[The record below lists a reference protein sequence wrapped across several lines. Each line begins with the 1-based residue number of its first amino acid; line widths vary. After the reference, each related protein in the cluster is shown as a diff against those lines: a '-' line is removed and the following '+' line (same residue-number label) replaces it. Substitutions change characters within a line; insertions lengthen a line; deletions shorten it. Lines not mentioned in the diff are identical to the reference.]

1 MAANGVSRS
10 PGRLGG
16 GPGRPVADGKDS
28 KEERAARQWWPS
40 SRRPSRQRLAL
51 SLVLFG
57 YAWLAA
63 STRPFTFMSLL
74 VVLLPGAVV
83 AGVAIW
89 GPPDRIEAPDR
100 LDIAGFSWWLVIV
113 AVLFEWEA
121 AGFRDNSPW
130 WHPSLTEL
138 VDPIIAPYPLR
149 SIAFFLW
156 LITGWALVRR

>member
-10 PGRLGG
+10 PGRLSGE
-16 GPGRPVADGKDS
+16 PGRPAADG
-28 KEERAARQWWPS
+28 EQERAARRW
-40 SRRPSRQRLAL
+40 RPSWQRLAL
-51 SLVLFG
+51 SAVLFG

-63 STRPFTFMSLL
+63 TTRPFTFMSLL

-100 LDIAGFSWWLVIV
+100 LDLAGFSWWLVIV

-138 VDPIIAPYPLR
+138 VNPIIAPYPLR

>member
-16 GPGRPVADGKDS
+16 EPGRPAADGK
-28 KEERAARQWWPS
+28 EERFARRW
-40 SRRPSRQRLAL
+40 RPRGLRPAL
-51 SLVLFG
+51 SAVLFG

-83 AGVAIW
+83 AGVASW

-100 LDIAGFSWWLVIV
+100 LDIGGFSWWLVIV

-138 VDPIIAPYPLR
+138 VNPIIAPYPLR
-149 SIAFFLW
+149 AIAFFLW

>member
-10 PGRLGG
+10 PGRLSG
-16 GPGRPVADGKDS
+16 GPGRPVADG
-28 KEERAARQWWPS
+28 EQERAARQWWP
-40 SRRPSRQRLAL
+40 RRLRPSGQRLAL
-51 SLVLFG
+51 SAVLFG

-63 STRPFTFMSLL
+63 TTRPFTFMSLL

-100 LDIAGFSWWLVIV
+100 LDIAGFSWWLVII

-138 VDPIIAPYPLR
+138 VNPIIAPYPLR
-149 SIAFFLW
+149 SVAFFLW

>member
-10 PGRLGG
+10 PGRLGRR
-16 GPGRPVADGKDS
+16 PGRPAADGE
-28 KEERAARQWWPS
+28 EERSARRW
-40 SRRPSRQRLAL
+40 RPSGLRLAL
-51 SLVLFG
+51 SVVLFG

-63 STRPFTFMSLL
+63 STRPFTFISLL

-83 AGVAIW
+83 AGVATW

-100 LDIAGFSWWLVIV
+100 LDIAGFSWWLVVV

>member
-1 MAANGVSRS
+1 MAAKGVSRS
-10 PGRLGG
+10 PGRRIGEPEPGVPDGGEAATRWWSLGARRIS
-16 GPGRPVADGKDS
+16 GR
-28 KEERAARQWWPS
+28 
-40 SRRPSRQRLAL
+40 RLAL

-63 STRPFTFMSLL
+63 TTRPFTFMSLL
-74 VVLLPGAVV
+74 VVLIPGAVV
-83 AGVAIW
+83 AGMAIW
-89 GPPDRIEAPDR
+89 GPPDRIEPPER
-100 LDIAGFSWWLVIV
+100 LDITGFSWWLVVI

-138 VDPIIAPYPLR
+138 VNPIIAPYPLR
-149 SIAFFLW
+149 AIAFFLW

>member
-16 GPGRPVADGKDS
+16 EPGRPAADGKD
-28 KEERAARQWWPS
+28 ERFARRW
-40 SRRPSRQRLAL
+40 RPRGLRLAL
-51 SLVLFG
+51 SAVLFG

-83 AGVAIW
+83 AGVASW

-100 LDIAGFSWWLVIV
+100 LDIGGFSWWLVIV

-138 VDPIIAPYPLR
+138 VNPIIAPYPLR
-149 SIAFFLW
+149 ATAFFLW

>member
-10 PGRLGG
+10 PGRLRGE
-16 GPGRPVADGKDS
+16 PGRPVADGKQG
-28 KEERAARQWWPS
+28 RAARWWPPG
-40 SRRPSRQRLAL
+40 SRRISGPRLAL
-51 SLVLFG
+51 SLILFG

-63 STRPFTFMSLL
+63 TTRPFTFMSLL

-100 LDIAGFSWWLVIV
+100 LDIAGFSWWLVII
-113 AVLFEWEA
+113 AVLFEWET

-138 VDPIIAPYPLR
+138 VNPIIAPYPLR
-149 SIAFFLW
+149 SIAFFLR

>member
-1 MAANGVSRS
+1 MSAEVRWRLMACPDRPAVSAASRAVPRRTARKS
-10 PGRLGG
+10 GLRGGG
-16 GPGRPVADGKDS
+16 GPAVCG
-28 KEERAARQWWPS
+28 WPCP
-40 SRRPSRQRLAL
+40 RI
-51 SLVLFG
+51 LFG

-100 LDIAGFSWWLVIV
+100 LDITGFSWWLVVV

-138 VDPIIAPYPLR
+138 VNPIIAPYPLR
-149 SIAFFLW
+149 AIAFFLW

>member
-10 PGRLGG
+10 PGRLGRK
-16 GPGRPVADGKDS
+16 PGRPAADGGKS
-28 KEERAARQWWPS
+28 GLRGGGGQAVCGM
-40 SRRPSRQRLAL
+40 AL
-51 SLVLFG
+51 SAVLFG

-89 GPPDRIEAPDR
+89 GPPDRIEAPDK
-100 LDIAGFSWWLVIV
+100 LDITGFSWWLVIV

-138 VDPIIAPYPLR
+138 VNPIIAPYPLR
-149 SIAFFLW
+149 AIAFFLW

>member
-1 MAANGVSRS
+1 MAAKGVPRS
-10 PGRLGG
+10 PSLLRGE
-16 GPGRPVADGKDS
+16 PDPAVAGSD
-28 KEERAARQWWPS
+28 ERSARRWPLS
-40 SRRPSRQRLAL
+40 SRRISSPRLAL
-51 SLVLFG
+51 SLVLFA

-74 VVLLPGAVV
+74 VVLLPGAVI

-100 LDIAGFSWWLVIV
+100 LDITGFSWWLVIV

-138 VDPIIAPYPLR
+138 VNPIIAPYPLR
-149 SIAFFLW
+149 AIAFFLW

>member
-1 MAANGVSRS
+1 MTGSAAA
-10 PGRLGG
+10 PG
-16 GPGRPVADGKDS
+16 
-28 KEERAARQWWPS
+28 
-40 SRRPSRQRLAL
+40 SRRGRAVPGEPGTRLRGVGPAVCGWHYA
-51 SLVLFG
+51 VLFG

-63 STRPFTFMSLL
+63 RAALHAHALL

-100 LDIAGFSWWLVIV
+100 LDIAGLFCWLVVI

-121 AGFRDNSPW
+121 AGWHDNSLP

-138 VDPIIAPYPLR
+138 VNPIIAPYPLR
-149 SIAFFLW
+149 AIAIFLCDHRMGSGEAVRSRW
-156 LITGWALVRR
+156 LPAP

>member
-10 PGRLGG
+10 PGRLSG
-16 GPGRPVADGKDS
+16 GPGRSVANGE
-28 KEERAARQWWPS
+28 EERAARRW
-40 SRRPSRQRLAL
+40 RPSGRRLAL
-51 SLVLFG
+51 SAVLFG

-100 LDIAGFSWWLVIV
+100 LDIGGFSWWLVIV

-138 VDPIIAPYPLR
+138 VNPIIAPYPLR
-149 SIAFFLW
+149 AIAFFLW

>member
-10 PGRLGG
+10 PGRLSG

-40 SRRPSRQRLAL
+40 SRPPSRQRLAL

-63 STRPFTFMSLL
+63 TTRPFTFMSLL

-100 LDIAGFSWWLVIV
+100 LDIAGFSWWLVII

-138 VDPIIAPYPLR
+138 VNPIIAPYPLR
-149 SIAFFLW
+149 SLAFFLW

>member
-1 MAANGVSRS
+1 
-10 PGRLGG
+10 
-16 GPGRPVADGKDS
+16 
-28 KEERAARQWWPS
+28 
-40 SRRPSRQRLAL
+40 
-51 SLVLFG
+51 
-57 YAWLAA
+57 
-63 STRPFTFMSLL
+63 MSLL

-100 LDIAGFSWWLVIV
+100 LDIAGFSWWLVII

-138 VDPIIAPYPLR
+138 VNPIIAPYPLR

>member
-1 MAANGVSRS
+1 MANGVSRS
-10 PGRLGG
+10 PGRLSGEP
-16 GPGRPVADGKDS
+16 GPLVADG
-28 KEERAARQWWPS
+28 EQERAARRW
-40 SRRPSRQRLAL
+40 RPSRQRLAL
-51 SLVLFG
+51 SAVLFG

>member
-10 PGRLGG
+10 PGRLSGE
-16 GPGRPVADGKDS
+16 PGRPVAGGD
-28 KEERAARQWWPS
+28 ERAPRRW
-40 SRRPSRQRLAL
+40 RPSAHRPSGRRLAL
-51 SLVLFG
+51 SAVLFG

-63 STRPFTFMSLL
+63 TTRPFTFMSLL

-138 VDPIIAPYPLR
+138 VNPIIAPYPLR

>member
-10 PGRLGG
+10 PGRLGRK
-16 GPGRPVADGKDS
+16 PGRPPADG
-28 KEERAARQWWPS
+28 EEGQSARRW
-40 SRRPSRQRLAL
+40 RPSGLRLAL
-51 SLVLFG
+51 SGVLFA

-100 LDIAGFSWWLVIV
+100 LDIVGFSWWLVVV

-130 WHPSLTEL
+130 WHPSLTGL

-149 SIAFFLW
+149 AIAFFLW

>member
-10 PGRLGG
+10 PGRLRG
-16 GPGRPVADGKDS
+16 GPGRPVADGGQ
-28 KEERAARQWWPS
+28 ERAARQRWA
-40 SRRPSRQRLAL
+40 RKLRPSGQRLAL
-51 SLVLFG
+51 SAVLFG

-63 STRPFTFMSLL
+63 TTRPFTFMSLL

-100 LDIAGFSWWLVIV
+100 LDIAGFSWWLVII

-138 VDPIIAPYPLR
+138 VNPIIAPYPLR

>member
-10 PGRLGG
+10 PGRLRGE
-16 GPGRPVADGKDS
+16 PGRSVAGGE
-28 KEERAARQWWPS
+28 EERFARRW
-40 SRRPSRQRLAL
+40 RPSGRRLAL
-51 SLVLFG
+51 SAVLFG

-100 LDIAGFSWWLVIV
+100 LDIGGFSWWLVIV

-138 VDPIIAPYPLR
+138 VNPIIAPYPLR

>member
-1 MAANGVSRS
+1 VAANGVSRS
-10 PGRLGG
+10 PGRLGRK
-16 GPGRPVADGKDS
+16 PGRPAADGG
-28 KEERAARQWWPS
+28 EERTVRRW
-40 SRRPSRQRLAL
+40 RRPSGLRLAL
-51 SLVLFG
+51 SAVLFG

-89 GPPDRIEAPDR
+89 GPPDRIQAPDR

-138 VDPIIAPYPLR
+138 IDPIITPYPLR
-149 SIAFFLW
+149 AIAFFLW

>member
-1 MAANGVSRS
+1 MTANGVSRS
-10 PGRLGG
+10 PGRLAG
-16 GPGRPVADGKDS
+16 GPGRPVADGE
-28 KEERAARQWWPS
+28 EERAGPRWWPS
-40 SRRPSRQRLAL
+40 RWRPSRWRLAL
-51 SLVLFG
+51 SAVLFG

-63 STRPFTFMSLL
+63 TTRPFTFMSLL

-89 GPPDRIEAPDR
+89 GPPDRIEAPER
-100 LDIAGFSWWLVIV
+100 LDTAGFSWWLVIV

-138 VDPIIAPYPLR
+138 VNPIIAPYPLR

>member
-10 PGRLGG
+10 PGRLGRKPDRPASG
-16 GPGRPVADGKDS
+16 GQ
-28 KEERAARQWWPS
+28 EERPARRW
-40 SRRPSRQRLAL
+40 RPSGLRLAL
-51 SLVLFG
+51 SAVLFG

-100 LDIAGFSWWLVIV
+100 LDITGFSWWLVIV

-138 VDPIIAPYPLR
+138 VNPIIAPYPLR
-149 SIAFFLW
+149 AIAFFLW

>member
-10 PGRLGG
+10 PGRLGRKPDRPASG
-16 GPGRPVADGKDS
+16 GQDERP
-28 KEERAARQWWPS
+28 ARRW
-40 SRRPSRQRLAL
+40 RPSGLRLAL
-51 SLVLFG
+51 SAVLFG

-63 STRPFTFMSLL
+63 TTRPFTLMSLL

-89 GPPDRIEAPDR
+89 GPPDRIEAPDK
-100 LDIAGFSWWLVIV
+100 LDITGFSWWLVII

-138 VDPIIAPYPLR
+138 VNPIIAPYPLR
-149 SIAFFLW
+149 AIAFFLW

>member
-10 PGRLGG
+10 PGRLSG
-16 GPGRPVADGKDS
+16 GPGRPVADG
-28 KEERAARQWWPS
+28 EQERAARQWWPS
-40 SRRPSRQRLAL
+40 SRPPSRQRLAL

-63 STRPFTFMSLL
+63 TTRPFTFMSLL

-100 LDIAGFSWWLVIV
+100 LDIAGFSWWLVII

-138 VDPIIAPYPLR
+138 VNPIIAPYPLR
-149 SIAFFLW
+149 SLAFFLW

>member
-1 MAANGVSRS
+1 MAADGVSRS
-10 PGRLGG
+10 PGRLSGEPGSGVAGG
-16 GPGRPVADGKDS
+16 GEQTAWWRRFSGR
-28 KEERAARQWWPS
+28 
-40 SRRPSRQRLAL
+40 RLAL
-51 SLVLFG
+51 SAVLFG

-63 STRPFTFMSLL
+63 TTRPFTFMSLL

-89 GPPDRIEAPDR
+89 GPPDRIEAPER
-100 LDIAGFSWWLVIV
+100 LDIPGLSWWLAVV

-138 VDPIIAPYPLR
+138 VNPLIAPYPLR
-149 SIAFFLW
+149 ALAFFLW

>member
-1 MAANGVSRS
+1 MAAKGVPRS
-10 PGRLGG
+10 PGRLRGE
-16 GPGRPVADGKDS
+16 PDSAVAGS
-28 KEERAARQWWPS
+28 AERAGRWWTPG
-40 SRRPSRQRLAL
+40 SRRISGPRLAL

-138 VDPIIAPYPLR
+138 VNPIIAPYPLR